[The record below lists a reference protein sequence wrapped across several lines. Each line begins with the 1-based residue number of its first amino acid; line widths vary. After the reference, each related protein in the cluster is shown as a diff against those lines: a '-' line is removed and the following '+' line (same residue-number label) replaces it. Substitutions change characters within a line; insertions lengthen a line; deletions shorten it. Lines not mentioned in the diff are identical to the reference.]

1 MVIRMFVLYFEGKGW
16 RNLPG
21 WLGGFY
27 VIVLIPNA
35 VNSICVFFFL
45 SCFFSC
51 PCTPC
56 ILYLLLIYDPGLG
69 MVNGQNALTE
79 GV

>member
-27 VIVLIPNA
+27 VIVLIPKW
-35 VNSICVFFFL
+35 SILFVFSFSFLVFFL
-45 SCFFSC
+45 VHVLLAFFIS
-51 PCTPC
+51 
-56 ILYLLLIYDPGLG
+56 Y
-69 MVNGQNALTE
+69 
-79 GV
+79 